1 MYRTFSHVFMM
12 ARRRRVPKKLGPKR
26 IVGEGQSMR
35 IEQTE
40 FCPECE
46 LRLQSSATQ
55 KPYSVTSMI
64 CDNVDGHKNGKIYLW
79 PSENVE
85 ILTS

>member
-1 MYRTFSHVFMM
+1 M

-26 IVGEGQSMR
+26 IVGEGKTLR

-46 LRLQSSATQ
+46 LRLKVSSTQ
-55 KPYSVTSMI
+55 KPYIVTAMT
-64 CDNVDGHKNGKIYLW
+64 CDNVYGHKNGKIYLW
-79 PSENVE
+79 PSDNVE